1 MDGWTALLSCGGSGL
16 DVETPLVFR
25 GDPAGAFG
33 TTVAQFGTSDDGW
46 VLVGAPLERGG
57 ADETGAVYRCR
68 FQSGS
73 CQKVPVAGPPGAVNA
88 SLGLALA
95 AGDGGVLACGPTSPQ
110 ACGVNVHLNGFC
122 VHLDCL
128 QPLRRLPDAF
138 PECPKSSMDI
148 AFLIDGSG
156 SIAPHD
162 FNTMKTFIVEVM
174 KRFQGADVQFSLT
187 QFSHLLHD
195 HFNFRTFRDQPDPAL
210 LLRSVQQLRGYTHTA
225 TAILHVLR
233 QMFVPGRGA
242 RAGARRILIVVTD
255 GKRYGDN
262 LSYSDVI
269 PLAESMAVTRYAIG
283 VGSAFQER
291 NAQDELQEIASS
303 PTHDHVFRVDNFDAL
318 GDIQNQLQEKIFA
331 IEGTQSAHSSSF
343 QLEMAQEG
351 FSALVT
357 PEGPVLGAVG
367 AYDWSGGVFVYG
379 GGGAPTFVNVSRDLG
394 NLGNLGDLGD
404 LGDMHDA
411 YLGTGARPGGSGAAP
426 EAFWGV
432 PEGPRALLGCLAGPR
447 GLAGLALGAPRF
459 RHLGR
464 VLVFAPGATW
474 KLLAEAT
481 GPQVGSYFGA
491 ALLPLQPRPG
501 AAPALLVGAPQ
512 FYGGGGGGRVD
523 VCEVSGKSRHL
534 RCRQTLRGHPGHP
547 LGRFG
552 ASLAHLGDLDG
563 DGWPE
568 VAVGAPLEDEG
579 RGAVYLFRGT
589 RGGISARDGQRT
601 GSAFP
606 SRPRFFGQALSGGR
620 DLSGDRLPDVAVG
633 AQGQVLLLRSQPLL
647 KVTVAVTF
655 EPRVV
660 PASAFE
666 CPESEELRG
675 PLATARICLVGAKK
689 TPDSFGSQISASLW
703 FRTQLDPGRLRPPR
717 RFRLRR
723 RRPERDRAGGGG
735 AELPEPRHRLQ

>member
-1 MDGWTALLSCGGSGL
+1 MAPRALPLALGLLATALLSCGGSGL
-16 DVETPLVFR
+16 DVETPLVFQ

-68 FQSGS
+68 FQSGR

-122 VHLDCL
+122 VHLDSAL

-156 SIAPHD
+156 SIAPHE
-162 FNTMKTFIVEVM
+162 FNAMKTFIVEVM

-187 QFSHLLHD
+187 QFSSRLHD
-195 HFNFRTFRDQPDPAL
+195 HFDFSTFRDHPDPAL
-210 LLRSVQQLRGYTHTA
+210 LLRSVQQLRGPTHTA
-225 TAILHVLR
+225 TAILHVLQR
-233 QMFVPGRGA
+233 MFLPDRGA

-255 GKRYGDN
+255 GEKYGDN

-283 VGSAFQER
+283 VGSAFLKP
-291 NAQDELQEIASS
+291 NAQAELHEIASS
-303 PTHDHVFRVDNFDAL
+303 PAHDHVFRVDNFGAL

-394 NLGNLGDLGD
+394 NLGDLGD
-404 LGDMHDA
+404 LRDMDDA
-411 YLGTGARPGGSGAAP
+411 YLGYSVASLALGGS
-426 EAFWGV
+426 
-432 PEGPRALLGCLAGPR
+432 R
-447 GLAGLALGAPRF
+447 GLALGAPRF

-464 VLVFAPGATW
+464 VLVFAPGTTW

-589 RGGISARDGQRT
+589 RGGISARDGQRIP

-666 CPESEELRG
+666 CPEGEELRG
-675 PLATARICLVGAKK
+675 PLATARICFVGAKK

-703 FRTQLDPGRLRPPR
+703 FR
-717 RFRLRR
+717 
-723 RRPERDRAGGGG
+723 
-735 AELPEPRHRLQ
+735 AELD